1 MTDVEKLASILKS
14 SHGAVFF
21 GGAGMSTE
29 SGVPDFRSANGI
41 YSRKL
46 HQEFRPEEM
55 ASHSFL
61 VHHPE
66 AFFEFYREH
75 RIFHNI
81 RPNAG
86 HEALAELE
94 RRGIVRLVVTQNIDG
109 LHQAAGSQNVC
120 ELHGSIARWP
130 CTVCGTI
137 YPAAYVLQ
145 EEHKPIPYCEA
156 CGGLVR
162 PGVVLY
168 GEGLDPDVL
177 EKSIRAIRDADTLI
191 VGGTSLVVYP
201 AAGLID
207 YFQGR
212 HLVLINQTETH
223 ADPRADLVIRSPIGQ
238 VLKEA
243 VAALP
248 KR

>member
-29 SGVPDFRSANGI
+29 YGVPDFRSANGI

-55 ASHSFL
+55 ASHNFL

-137 YPAAYVLQ
+137 YPTAYVLQ

-223 ADPRADLVIRSPIGQ
+223 ADASADLVIRSPIGQ

>member
-55 ASHSFL
+55 ASHNFL

-66 AFFEFYREH
+66 AFCEFYREH

-137 YPAAYVLQ
+137 YPTAYVLQ

-177 EKSIRAIRDADTLI
+177 EKSVRAIRDADTLI

-223 ADPRADLVIRSPIGQ
+223 ADASADLVIRSPIGQ

>member
-55 ASHSFL
+55 ASHNFL

-137 YPAAYVLQ
+137 YPTAYVLQ

-177 EKSIRAIRDADTLI
+177 EKSVRAIRDADTLI

-223 ADPRADLVIRSPIGQ
+223 ADASADLVIRSPIGQ

>member
-1 MTDVEKLASILKS
+1 MTDAEKLTAILKDS
-14 SHGAVFF
+14 RRAVFF

-55 ASHSFL
+55 ASHNFL

-75 RIFHNI
+75 RIFHDVK
-81 RPNAG
+81 PNPG

-94 RRGIVRLVVTQNIDG
+94 RRGVVRMVVTQNIDG

-137 YPAAYVLQ
+137 YPTAYVLQ

-223 ADPRADLVIRSPIGQ
+223 ADASADLVIRSPIGQ

-248 KR
+248 QR

>member
-1 MTDVEKLASILKS
+1 
-14 SHGAVFF
+14 
-21 GGAGMSTE
+21 
-29 SGVPDFRSANGI
+29 
-41 YSRKL
+41 
-46 HQEFRPEEM
+46 M

-137 YPAAYVLQ
+137 YPTAYVLQ

-223 ADPRADLVIRSPIGQ
+223 ADASADLVIRSPIGQ

-248 KR
+248 QR

>member
-1 MTDVEKLASILKS
+1 MTDTEKLTAILKDS
-14 SHGAVFF
+14 RRAVFF

-55 ASHSFL
+55 ASHNFF

-86 HEALAELE
+86 HEALSELE

-137 YPAAYVLQ
+137 YPTAYVLQ
-145 EEHKPIPYCEA
+145 EEQKPIPHCEA
-156 CGGLVR
+156 CGGIVR

-248 KR
+248 QK

>member
-55 ASHSFL
+55 ASHNFL

-137 YPAAYVLQ
+137 YPTAYVLQ

-223 ADPRADLVIRSPIGQ
+223 ADASADLVIRSPIGQ

-248 KR
+248 QR

>member
-55 ASHSFL
+55 ASHNFL

-137 YPAAYVLQ
+137 YPTAYVLQ
-145 EEHKPIPYCEA
+145 EEQKPIPYCEA

-223 ADPRADLVIRSPIGQ
+223 ADASADLVIRSPIGQ

-248 KR
+248 QR